1 MAARNIYIDQYLS
14 LAQEFPVTPSLTL
27 SASSDRLPIGALL
40 ALAMTGFICIVTETL
55 PAGLLPLISEGLA
68 ISPSMAGQMVTAYAL
83 GSVLAVIPMTI
94 ATRGWRRRNVL
105 LLTIIGFLLFN
116 SITALSSHYGVTLV
130 ARFFAGVA
138 AGLAWSL
145 LAGYARR
152 MVAPHQQGKALA
164 LAMVGTPIALSLGV
178 PLGTWLGGLV
188 GWRTT
193 FGLMSAVSLVLIA
206 WVLVKVPDYAPQPA
220 HQRLS
225 LGKVLTTPGV
235 RPVLAVVISWMLA
248 HNMLYT
254 YIAPFVASAGLA
266 DRVDLVLLVFGVAAL
281 AGIWLTA
288 RLVEPL
294 LRNTVLVSLATF
306 ATVSVV
312 FALLGNVPLV
322 IYLGVAVWGLS
333 FGGAATLLQTALA
346 DAAGE
351 GADVALSLNV
361 VAWNCAIAGS
371 GVVGGVLLDT
381 WGVAAFPWAMV
392 LLIGVSLA
400 IAWGA
405 RAHGFKPGARGTN
418 QPAVAGH

>member
-1 MAARNIYIDQYLS
+1 M
-14 LAQEFPVTPSLTL
+14 TPSLSV
-27 SASSDRLPIGALL
+27 SASSERLPIGALL

-68 ISPSMAGQMVTAYAL
+68 ISPSLAGQMVTAYAL

-105 LLTIIGFLLFN
+105 LLTIVGFLLFN

-152 MVAPHQQGKALA
+152 MVVPHQQGRALA

-193 FGLMSAVSLVLIA
+193 FGLMSALTLMLIV
-206 WVLVKVPDYAPQPA
+206 WVLVKVPDYPPQAA
-220 HQRLS
+220 HQRVS
-225 LGKVLTTPGV
+225 LAKVLTTPGV

-248 HNMLYT
+248 HNILYT
-254 YIAPFVASAGLA
+254 YIAPFVAPAGLG
-266 DRVDLVLLVFGVAAL
+266 DRVDVVLLVFGSAAL

-288 RLVEPL
+288 KLVEPL
-294 LRNTVLVSLATF
+294 LRRTVLVSLATF
-306 ATVSVV
+306 AAVSVV
-312 FALLGNVPLV
+312 FGFVGNMPQV

-346 DAAGE
+346 DAAGD

-361 VAWNCAIAGS
+361 VAWNSAIAGS

-381 WGVAAFPWAMV
+381 WGVASFPWAMA
-392 LLIGVSLA
+392 LLVTLSFA
-400 IAWGA
+400 IAWRA
-405 RAHGFKPGARGTN
+405 RTHAFKPGARGAGK
-418 QPAVAGH
+418 PAVAGH

>member
-1 MAARNIYIDQYLS
+1 M
-14 LAQEFPVTPSLTL
+14 TPSLSL

-55 PAGLLPLISEGLA
+55 PAGLLPLISDGLG

-105 LLTIIGFLLFN
+105 LLTIVGFLLFN

-152 MVAPHQQGKALA
+152 MVAPHQQGRALA

-193 FGLMSAVSLVLIA
+193 FGLMSVLTLLLIV
-206 WVLVKVPDYAPQPA
+206 WVLVKVPDYPPQPA

-225 LGKVLTTPGV
+225 LGQVLTTPGV

-248 HNMLYT
+248 HNILYT
-254 YIAPFVASAGLA
+254 YIAPFLLPAGLGS
-266 DRVDLVLLVFGVAAL
+266 RVDVVLLVFGVAAL

-294 LRNTVLVSLATF
+294 LRRTVLVSLATF
-306 ATVSVV
+306 AAVSVV
-312 FALLGNVPLV
+312 FGFAGDMPQV

-346 DAAGE
+346 DAAGD

-361 VAWNCAIAGS
+361 VAWNSAIAGS
-371 GVVGGVLLDT
+371 GVVGGVLLDR
-381 WGVAAFPWAMV
+381 WGVASFPWAMLV
-392 LLIGVSLA
+392 LLLVALV
-400 IAWGA
+400 IAWSA
-405 RAHGFKPGARGTN
+405 HAHGFKPGRRSADG
-418 QPAVAGH
+418 PAVAGH

>member
-1 MAARNIYIDQYLS
+1 
-14 LAQEFPVTPSLTL
+14 
-27 SASSDRLPIGALL
+27 LPIGALL

-55 PAGLLPLISEGLA
+55 PAGLLPLISDGLA

-83 GSVLAVIPMTI
+83 GSVLAVIPLTI

-105 LLTIIGFLLFN
+105 LLTIVGFLLFN
-116 SITALSSHYGVTLV
+116 SITALSSHYGLTLL
-130 ARFFAGVA
+130 ARFLAGMA

-152 MVAPHQQGKALA
+152 MVEPHQQGKALA

-193 FGLMSAVSLVLIA
+193 FGTMSALTLVLIV
-206 WVLVKVPDYAPQPA
+206 WVLVKVPDYPGQAA
-220 HQRLS
+220 HQRMPLR
-225 LGKVLTTPGV
+225 KVLTTPGV

-248 HNMLYT
+248 HNILYT
-254 YIAPFVASAGLA
+254 YIAPFVAPAGLV

-281 AGIWLTA
+281 LGIWVTA
-288 RLVEPL
+288 RLVDVA
-294 LRNTVLVSLATF
+294 LRKTVLVSLAGF
-306 ATVSVV
+306 AATCLA
-312 FALLGNVPLV
+312 FGFLAQVPGV

-361 VAWNCAIAGS
+361 VAWNSAIAGS

-381 WGVAAFPWAMV
+381 WGVASFPWAMLV
-392 LLIGVSLA
+392 LLAVGFA
-400 IAWGA
+400 IVWCA
-405 RAHGFKPGARGTN
+405 RLHGFKPGHRAHGK
-418 QPAVAGH
+418 PAVAVH

>member
-1 MAARNIYIDQYLS
+1 M
-14 LAQEFPVTPSLTL
+14 TPSLSL
-27 SASSDRLPIGALL
+27 SASSDRLPISALL

-55 PAGLLPLISEGLA
+55 PAGLLPLISDGLA

-105 LLTIIGFLLFN
+105 LLTIVGFLLFN

-152 MVAPHQQGKALA
+152 MVAPHQQGRALA

-193 FGLMSAVSLVLIA
+193 FGLMSALTLLLIV
-206 WVLVKVPDYAPQPA
+206 WVLAKVPDYPPQPA

-225 LGKVLTTPGV
+225 LGQVLTTPGV

-248 HNMLYT
+248 HNILYT
-254 YIAPFVASAGLA
+254 YIAPFVARAGLA
-266 DRVDLVLLVFGVAAL
+266 ERVDLVLLVFGIAAL
-281 AGIWLTA
+281 LGIWLTA
-288 RLVEPL
+288 KLVEPL
-294 LRNTVLVSLATF
+294 LRKTVLASLVAF
-306 ATVSVV
+306 AAVTLVFGFVGSVPQV
-312 FALLGNVPLV
+312 VC
-322 IYLGVAVWGLS
+322 LGVAVWGLS

-361 VAWNCAIAGS
+361 VAWNSAIAAS
-371 GVVGGVLLDT
+371 GVVGGVLLET
-381 WGVAAFPWAMV
+381 WGVASFPWAMA
-392 LLIGVSLA
+392 LLLLVALV
-400 IAWGA
+400 IACTA
-405 RAHGFKPGARGTN
+405 HAHGFKPGRRSADG
-418 QPAVAGH
+418 PAVAGH

>member
-1 MAARNIYIDQYLS
+1 M
-14 LAQEFPVTPSLTL
+14 TPSLSL
-27 SASSDRLPIGALL
+27 SASSERLPIGALL

-105 LLTIIGFLLFN
+105 LLTIVGFLLFN

-152 MVAPHQQGKALA
+152 MVAPHQQGRALA

-178 PLGTWLGGLV
+178 PLGTWLGGLM

-193 FGLMSAVSLVLIA
+193 FGLMSALTLGLIV
-206 WVLVKVPDYAPQPA
+206 WVLVKVPDYPPQAA
-220 HQRLS
+220 HQRAS
-225 LGKVLTTPGV
+225 LGQVLTTPGV

-248 HNMLYT
+248 HNILYT
-254 YIAPFVASAGLA
+254 YIAPFVAQAGLA
-266 DRVDLVLLVFGVAAL
+266 ERVDGVLLVFGVAAL

-294 LRNTVLVSLATF
+294 LRNTVLASLATF
-306 ATVSVV
+306 AAVSVV
-312 FALLGNVPLV
+312 FGLFGNLPQV

-361 VAWNCAIAGS
+361 VAWNSAIAAS
-371 GVVGGVLLDT
+371 GVAGGVLLET
-381 WGVAAFPWAMV
+381 WGATSFPWAML
-392 LLIGVSLA
+392 LLIALA
-400 IAWGA
+400 FALACGA
-405 RAHGFKPGARGTN
+405 RSHGFKPGARGAGKPT
-418 QPAVAGH
+418 AVRH

>member
-1 MAARNIYIDQYLS
+1 M
-14 LAQEFPVTPSLTL
+14 TPSLTL
-27 SASSDRLPIGALL
+27 SASADRLPIGALL

-105 LLTIIGFLLFN
+105 LLTIVGFLLFN

-152 MVAPHQQGKALA
+152 MVAPHQQGRALA

-178 PLGTWLGGLV
+178 PLGTWLGGWV

-220 HQRLS
+220 HQRVS

-248 HNMLYT
+248 HNILYT
-254 YIAPFVASAGLA
+254 YIAPFVVPAGLA

-281 AGIWLTA
+281 AGIWITA

-294 LRNTVLVSLATF
+294 LRHTVLTSLVVFGGVSLA
-306 ATVSVV
+306 
-312 FALLGNVPLV
+312 LGLFGNLPGV

-346 DAAGE
+346 DAAGD

-361 VAWNCAIAGS
+361 VAWNSAIAGS
-371 GVVGGVLLDT
+371 GVVGGVLLES
-381 WGVAAFPWAMV
+381 WGVAAFPWAMLV
-392 LLIGVSLA
+392 LIGVSLA

-405 RAHGFKPGARGTN
+405 RAHGFKPGRRAG
-418 QPAVAGH
+418 AAIVAH